1 MAQRH
6 RGSGGQGT
14 VAVCNS
20 CHQPWRRAGD
30 LGPHK
35 ASSLQ
40 VARNAS
46 HWEWFSSFLSLSS
59 CLPALDTKASLICL
73 QPKKELQGLLPRLGG
88 ELGFP
93 HSDALLLKVLDL
105 RGQAV
110 VAGHLLTGDVGDAKW
125 PASPS
130 PRCPST
136 VYRFTLARERGLLCS
151 RLYFSSLLPL
161 VLSESHLRAV
171 F

>member
-1 MAQRH
+1 MGRARW
-6 RGSGGQGT
+6 RCVILVTNLGGEQGIE
-14 VAVCNS
+14 
-20 CHQPWRRAGD
+20 D
-30 LGPHK
+30 LTRLPLCRWLGMQATGK
-35 ASSLQ
+35 
-40 VARNAS
+40 
-46 HWEWFSSFLSLSS
+46 WFSSFLSLSS
-59 CLPALDTKASLICL
+59 CLPALGTKASLICL
-73 QPKKELQGLLPRLGG
+73 HPKKELQGLLPRLGG
-88 ELGFP
+88 ELGLP

-110 VAGHLLTGDVGDAKW
+110 VAGHLLTGDVGAAEW

-136 VYRFTLARERGLLCS
+136 VYRFTLARERGILCS

-161 VLSESHLRAV
+161 VLSESHLRAA